1 MAITHW
7 YYLLLPLLVLAVMS
21 LLRFRGCRFRPGATG
36 TPDQYGTAVM
46 GDGPIAWF
54 RLEEAPGATTATNAA
69 GSPNG
74 TYGTAP
80 SPLSAG
86 NASWH
91 SAAVASTEL
100 TLGINNPDL
109 VPLESQDPYDFSI
122 RVAGAYVQVPAD
134 ATSLQNLTEFTLE
147 GLVYP
152 DWDTTVLGNYYC
164 VLELAAQV
172 SPPMGPPATMK
183 NQGFGLYAGPS
194 DTTNPK
200 SSYSWQVWMG
210 NGTSFQRLEEMKPY
224 TPNGSNPGPNVEKDQ
239 PTYLA
244 VTYSQS
250 QGQAFLYL
258 YTADRDLDYVAY
270 QLIFAPY
277 TPVTSAANTQGL
289 HIGLTGQGPLFSP
302 PPPAFVPFLYP
313 FIGQMCNIAIYNKV
327 LTQDELRN
335 HATVAFFVNSPST

>member
-1 MAITHW
+1 MAMTHW

-21 LLRFRGCRFRPGATG
+21 LLRFRGCSFHPGSAG
-36 TPDQYGTAVM
+36 TPDQYGTTVS

-54 RLEEAPGATTATNAA
+54 RLEESPGATTAANAA
-69 GSPNG
+69 GPPDG

-86 NASWH
+86 DASWH
-91 SAAVASTEL
+91 SAAVASTSL

-109 VPLESQDPYDFSI
+109 VPEESQDPFDFSI
-122 RVAGAYVQVPAD
+122 RVAGAFVQVPAD
-134 ATSLQNLTEFTLE
+134 AASLQNLTEFTLE

-152 DWDTTVLGNYYC
+152 DWDVTALGNYYC
-164 VLELAAQV
+164 VLELAAQIPLTPLQPV
-172 SPPMGPPATMK
+172 PLK
-183 NQGFGLYAGPS
+183 NAGFGLYAGPS
-194 DTTNPK
+194 DTTNPS

-210 NGTSFQRLEEMKPY
+210 NGTGFQRLEEVKPY

-239 PTYLA
+239 VTYLA
-244 VTYSQS
+244 FTYSQS

-258 YTADRDLDYVAY
+258 FTADRDLDYVAY

-277 TPVTSAANTQGL
+277 MPVTSATNTQGL
-289 HIGLTGQGPLFSP
+289 HIGLTAEGPLFA
-302 PPPAFVPFLYP
+302 PAPGAIIPFLYP
-313 FIGQMCNIAIYNKV
+313 FIGQMANIAIYNKV
-327 LTQDELRN
+327 LTQDTLRS

>member
-1 MAITHW
+1 MAMTHW
-7 YYLLLPLLVLAVMS
+7 YYLLLPLVVFAVMS
-21 LLRFRGCRFRPGATG
+21 LLRFRGCRFHAGVAGPG

-54 RLEEAPGATTATNAA
+54 RLEEAPGATTAANAA
-69 GSPNG
+69 GSPDG

-86 NASWH
+86 DAAWH
-91 SAAVASTEL
+91 SPAVASTSL

-109 VPLESQDPYDFSI
+109 VPQESQDPYDFSI
-122 RVAGAYVQVPAD
+122 RVAGAFVQVPAD

-152 DWDTTVLGNYYC
+152 DWDTTALGNYYC
-164 VLELAAQV
+164 VLELAARV
-172 SPPMGPPATMK
+172 SPATLK

-194 DTTNPK
+194 DTTNPN

-210 NGTSFQRLEEMKPY
+210 SGTQFQRLEEQKPY

-244 VTYSQS
+244 FTYSQS

-258 YTADRDLDYVAY
+258 YTSDRDLDYVAY
-270 QLIFAPY
+270 QLNVVPY
-277 TPVTSAANTQGL
+277 VPVTSATDTQGL
-289 HIGLTGQGPLFSP
+289 HIGVAAQGPLF
-302 PPPAFVPFLYP
+302 PPAPPAVTPFLYP

-335 HATVAFFVNSPST
+335 HATIAFFVNSPST